1 MVGTPARQSCVS
13 LGLNA
18 LGVAIFALSLTA
30 PGIVSVP
37 CSEFERAWATTVG
50 ESLPVPHHAAANSG
64 QYAPLNP
71 HPPTIAS

>member
-50 ESLPVPHHAAANSG
+50 ESLPVCRIMPRQTADS
-64 QYAPLNP
+64 
-71 HPPTIAS
+71 TRR